1 MTWQQ
6 ITGVSQRSTSTFYR
20 TYECTCIVKNNATV
34 LRVCF
39 NGKIRG
45 NVWRSFRAANASVTA
60 SYSWIQGW
68 ADSRN
73 EIHIRSLLLSC
84 HAWCVRPPFFSSFSL
99 NRAISLL
106 STVLNLMAVRNQKS
120 SRIELMTKDSGSN
133 SRFFPPSGRLH
144 CSQLNCTYL
153 FEMGKRGRLQFCV
166 DQLLLWLYK
175 HRMQLL
181 ISGYYSNI
189 NKNADEEKPD
199 QGICPCCRLMPTNAT
214 GIKHSYQS
222 FIFQ

>member
-1 MTWQQ
+1 MKYQVKQWDVNCILGVRQKNYYQSSVTWQQ

-73 EIHIRSLLLSC
+73 EIHIRSLLLYC
-84 HAWCVRPPFFSSFSL
+84 HAWCVRPLFFSSFSL

-106 STVLNLMAVRNQKS
+106 STVLNLMAVRNQES

-153 FEMGKRGRLQFCV
+153 FKIGKRGHYHPCNSVWINCFFDC
-166 DQLLLWLYK
+166 
-175 HRMQLL
+175 
-181 ISGYYSNI
+181 INI
-189 NKNADEEKPD
+189 
-199 QGICPCCRLMPTNAT
+199 GCSC
-214 GIKHSYQS
+214 
-222 FIFQ
+222 